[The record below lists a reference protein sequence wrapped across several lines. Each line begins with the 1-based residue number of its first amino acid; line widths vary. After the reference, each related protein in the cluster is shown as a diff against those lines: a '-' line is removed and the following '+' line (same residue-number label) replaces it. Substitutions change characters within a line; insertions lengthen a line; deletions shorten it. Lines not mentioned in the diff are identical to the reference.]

1 MSTRELISSTLKASK
16 KRLVI
21 PINSDITSSTIDA
34 IADAFRDAVK
44 EHPQENW
51 KTIYF
56 DLRNARMI
64 DSKGINWLF
73 SEVRRLQ
80 MRGRIVVFQVA
91 SPAVHRVMQFS
102 GLDDLVIMKFRR
114 RRQTR

>member
-1 MSTRELISSTLKASK
+1 MSTRELISSELKASK

-21 PINSDITSSTIDA
+21 PINSDITSSTVDA
-34 IADAFRDAVK
+34 VGEAFREAVAQ
-44 EHPQENW
+44 HPMETW

-64 DSKGINWLF
+64 DSKGVNWLF
-73 SEVRRLQ
+73 SEVRNLQ
-80 MRGRIVVFQVA
+80 TRGKIVVFQVA
-91 SPAVHRVMQFS
+91 SPAIHRVMEFS
-102 GLDDLVIMKFRR
+102 GLEQLVIMKFRR

>member
-1 MSTRELISSTLKASK
+1 MSTRELISSELKASK

-21 PINSDITSSTIDA
+21 PINSDLTSSTVDTVGK
-34 IADAFRDAVK
+34 AFRETIAQYPM
-44 EHPQENW
+44 EQW

-64 DSKGINWLF
+64 DSKGVNWLF
-73 SEVRRLQ
+73 SEVRNLQ
-80 MRGRIVVFQVA
+80 TRGRIVVFQVA
-91 SPAVHRVMQFS
+91 SPAVHRVMEFS
-102 GLDDLVIMKFRR
+102 GLDQLVIMKFRR